1 VSSLY
6 LRIYAT
12 LVVVLLL
19 FASASGWLFQRH
31 LEQERGRADSVL
43 TERMGAWAE
52 LIQRS
57 LPGTEAPTEDQ
68 AAALRDWSQRL
79 RLPLALDSAAGQRIA
94 SSESFLRRQPEG
106 APMRGLAVHLEDGR
120 TLWIMRPGQRRPGA
134 LGAGAAPAAIGIGS
148 GSGASDAPP
157 GPRFA
162 PNAAPPFLPFVP
174 PAWQQGI
181 GLVIL
186 LVLLFVAVA
195 AGAFPVV
202 RRLTRRLEALKQ
214 GVEQFGAGQLNHRV
228 AVSGHDEVAAVAT
241 SFNVAAARVEAL
253 VQSHQSL
260 LANASHELRSP
271 LARMKLAVALL
282 DDAPPAQ
289 RDRLKREIDTNVAEL
304 DALVEE
310 VLLASRLDAAPQT
323 DLDEAVDLLGMAA
336 EEGAR
341 VGARVGAQVGAQV
354 GARVGARVG
363 DAADGSPLT
372 VTGDER
378 LLRRALRN
386 LLENARRYGGDEI
399 EVEVQQR
406 AGLALLRVCDRGP
419 GVPAAMRER
428 IFEPF
433 FRMPGHAEQAG
444 GVGLGL
450 SLVRQIALRHGGSV
464 RCDARAGGGSC
475 FEVCLPLRR

>member
-1 VSSLY
+1 MSSLY

-57 LPGTEAPTEDQ
+57 LPGTDAPTDDQ

-94 SSESFLRRQPEG
+94 SSESYLRRQPDG
-106 APMRGLAVHLEDGR
+106 APARGLAVRLEDGR
-120 TLWIMRPGQRRPGA
+120 TLWIMRPGPRRSIGPGGQ
-134 LGAGAAPAAIGIGS
+134 GAGVTMGGGPAIGIG
-148 GSGASDAPP
+148 ASAAPP
-157 GPRFA
+157 GLRSG
-162 PNAAPPFLPFVP
+162 AAGLPPLMPFLPFVP
-174 PAWQQGI
+174 PAWQQGV

-186 LVLLFVAVA
+186 LALLFVAVA
-195 AGAFPVV
+195 AAAFPVV
-202 RRLTRRLEALKQ
+202 RRLTRRLEALKN
-214 GVEQFGAGQLNHRV
+214 GVEQFGAGQLSHRV

-289 RDRLKREIDTNVAEL
+289 RERLKREIDTNVAEL

-310 VLLASRLDAAPQT
+310 VLLASRLDAAAQ
-323 DLDEAVDLLGMAA
+323 LDRDEPVELLGLAA
-336 EEGAR
+336 EEAAR
-341 VGARVGAQVGAQV
+341 L
-354 GARVGARVG
+354 
-363 DAADGSPLT
+363 DATADGAPLT

-386 LLENARRYGGDEI
+386 LLENARRYGGGAI
-399 EVEVQQR
+399 EVEVQR
-406 AGLALLRVCDRGP
+406 HAGRALLRVCDRGP
-419 GVPAAMRER
+419 GVPEAMRER

-464 RCDARAGGGSC
+464 RCDARPGGGSC
-475 FEVCLPLRR
+475 FVVSLPMRS